1 MASGECLP
9 EHHADRPDVGGLGG
23 ERARKAFRRDVGERS
38 GNVALGG
45 QGLGLLDLGEAEVE
59 HLRVNPAALCQQ
71 DVRRLDVTVDDPAP
85 VSVRQGLEDL
95 GRSLD
100 RGRVVEL
107 AASQRFAEGAT
118 RDVLVGDVDVLRV
131 AAETVGAL
139 ARRMTQAR
147 GRLGLPLGSGRRLPL
162 PRHDLQGHVEPVLLV
177 AGEPDRAGAAAP
189 QWPQRPVAA
198 ENEVALDKG

>member
-1 MASGECLP
+1 MASRECLP

-23 ERARKAFRRDVGERS
+23 ERARKALRRDIGERP
-38 GNVALGG
+38 GHVALGG
-45 QGLGLLDLGEAEVE
+45 QGLGLLDLGQTEVE
-59 HLRVNPAALCQQ
+59 HLRVDPAALRQQ

-100 RGRVVEL
+100 RRRVVEL
-107 AASQRFAEGAT
+107 AASQSLAEGAT

-131 AAETVGAL
+131 AAETVGTL
-139 ARRMTQAR
+139 TRRMTEAR
-147 GRLGLPLGSGRRLPL
+147 GRLGFPLCSGRRLPL

-177 AGEPDRAGAAAP
+177 AGEPDRAGTAAP
-189 QWPQRPVAA
+189 QGPQRPVAA

>member
-1 MASGECLP
+1 MASCECLP

-23 ERARKAFRRDVGERS
+23 ERAGKAFRRDVGERS

-139 ARRMTQAR
+139 ARRMTEAR
-147 GRLGLPLGSGRRLPL
+147 GRLGLSLGSGRRLPL

-177 AGEPDRAGAAAP
+177 AGEPDRAGTAAP
-189 QWPQRPVAA
+189 QRPQRPVAA